1 MSRTFV
7 IRLEDDE
14 LLEAENRYGSKNI
27 GYEIGKAFRANLKRI
42 RNIEY
47 SKALKRDN
55 ARISRAVNS
64 TGYTYYAELSK

>member
-1 MSRTFV
+1 MPRTFV

-14 LLEAENRYGSKNI
+14 LLEAESRYGAKNI

-64 TGYTYYAELSK
+64 